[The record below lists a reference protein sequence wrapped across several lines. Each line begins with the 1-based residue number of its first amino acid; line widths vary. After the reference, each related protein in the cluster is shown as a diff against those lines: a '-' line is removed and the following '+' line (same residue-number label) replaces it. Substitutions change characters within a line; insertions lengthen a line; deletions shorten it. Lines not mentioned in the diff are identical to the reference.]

1 MRNTKD
7 ETYYNLMMVPA
18 MALLFV
24 FSIVPMFGIIIAFQK
39 FVPARGFFGS
49 KLVGLANFQTLF
61 TFPDVGQVFF
71 NTIFIAV
78 CKIALGLVV
87 PVLFALILNE
97 TPFHGFKRVVQTIV
111 YLPYFLSWVVLAV
124 IFTNVFSYTG
134 MVNGFL
140 GLFGAQPRMFMIDNA
155 VFRPILI
162 GTEVWKNFGYSA
174 IIYLAAITAI
184 DPGLYEAA
192 YIDGATRF
200 QTIRLVTLPSIVST
214 IVLMATLS
222 LGNVLNAGFDQ
233 IFVMYTP
240 LTYKTADIID
250 TYVYRMGLIN
260 LQYSFATA
268 VGLLKS
274 VVSFLLIVVSYVLA
288 DRYAG
293 YRIF

>member
-1 MRNTKD
+1 
-7 ETYYNLMMVPA
+7 
-18 MALLFV
+18 
-24 FSIVPMFGIIIAFQK
+24 
-39 FVPARGFFGS
+39 
-49 KLVGLANFQTLF
+49 
-61 TFPDVGQVFF
+61 
-71 NTIFIAV
+71 
-78 CKIALGLVV
+78 
-87 PVLFALILNE
+87 
-97 TPFHGFKRVVQTIV
+97 
-111 YLPYFLSWVVLAV
+111 
-124 IFTNVFSYTG
+124 
-134 MVNGFL
+134 
-140 GLFGAQPRMFMIDNA
+140 
-155 VFRPILI
+155 
-162 GTEVWKNFGYSA
+162 VWRNFGYSA

-192 YIDGATRF
+192 NIDGVNRF
-200 QTIRLVTLPSIVST
+200 QSIWLITLPCILST

-250 TYVYRMGLIN
+250 TYVYRMGLLN

-274 VVSFLLIVVSYVLA
+274 VVSFVLIVVSYFLA

>member
-1 MRNTKD
+1 MRNKGA

-18 MALLFV
+18 LALLFT

-39 FVPARGFFGS
+39 FVPAKGVLGS
-49 KLVGLANFQTLF
+49 RLVGLANFQTLF
-61 TFPDVGQVFF
+61 TFPDVGQVFY

-78 CKIALGLVV
+78 FKIILGIIV
-87 PVLFALILNE
+87 PVLFALVLNE
-97 TPFHGFKRVVQTIV
+97 TPFHKFKRVVQTIA

-124 IFTNVFSYTG
+124 IFSNVFSYTG

-140 GLFGAQPRMFMIDNA
+140 GLFGAPPRMLMIDNSL
-155 VFRPILI
+155 FRPILI
-162 GTEVWKNFGYSA
+162 STDVWRNFGFSA

-192 YIDGATRF
+192 HIDGATRF
-200 QTIRLVTLPSIVST
+200 QTIRLITLPSIVST
-214 IVLMATLS
+214 IVLLATLS

-250 TYVYRMGLIN
+250 TYVYRMGLVN

-274 VVSFLLIVVSYVLA
+274 VVSFVLIVVSYVLA

>member
-1 MRNTKD
+1 MRNSRD
-7 ETYYNLMMVPA
+7 EAFYNLMMVPA
-18 MALLFV
+18 MVLLFI
-24 FSIVPMFGIIIAFQK
+24 FAIVPMFGIIIAFEK
-39 FVPARGFFGS
+39 FVPAKGVFGS
-49 KLVGLANFQTLF
+49 KLVGLANFQNLLM
-61 TFPDVGQVFF
+61 FPDVGEVFY
-71 NTIFIAV
+71 NTVFIAV
-78 CKIALGLVV
+78 CKIILGIIV

-97 TPFHGFKRVVQTIV
+97 TAFHRFKRVVQTIV

-124 IFTNVFSYTG
+124 IFFNVFSYTG

-140 GLFGAQPRMFMIDNA
+140 GLFGVPPRMFMIDNS

-162 GTEVWKNFGYSA
+162 LTDVWKTYGYTA
-174 IIYLAAITAI
+174 VIYLAAITAI

-192 YIDGATRF
+192 HIDGATRF
-200 QTIRLVTLPSIVST
+200 QTIRLITLPSILST
-214 IVLMATLS
+214 IVLMATLA

-233 IFVMYTP
+233 VFVMYTP

-274 VVSFLLIVVSYVLA
+274 VVSFVLIVVSYFLA
-288 DRYAG
+288 DQYAG